1 MISAYIVGLF
11 FLGIVS
17 VYALIQSR
25 SNRFIVFLL
34 IPLILSM
41 TLYTWQAV
49 TYLQGTAIEGIPEEQ
64 EMEIIYITVR
74 KPDILFLVQHKDR
87 DRATFYSIPWTKE
100 NAKKASRLRKLAESG
115 INLRGKFTKKQRNGG
130 ESKSPDWQQVL
141 DYSVDNPKNSPQH

>member
-1 MISAYIVGLF
+1 
-11 FLGIVS
+11 
-17 VYALIQSR
+17 
-25 SNRFIVFLL
+25 
-34 IPLILSM
+34 M